1 MSSDHIDPDAASQI
15 LPMHSE
21 SRQTEGMTFET
32 LAALADRAALFTALR
47 QDQLS
52 AATEALG
59 EHRWDADLA
68 AGTFTF
74 TAEEDAARTLV
85 AAPHLIAS
93 IAPGPRSLMWSWA
106 LPQGDR
112 TGATDGLRAY
122 GEKHGIAALTT
133 GEVAL
138 PGDPGDD
145 VDTWV
150 ARLAHTVAGAAV
162 EITGL
167 SPYYSAPAGGARA
180 VLLLDAPIDPLTVSA
195 AITALPRILSGLTLR
210 DPRASVWDLA
220 RLAGWAMEWTDE
232 AFTGAVVTDDTGTA
246 TFRFDDHARISGVEG
261 RLGGR

>member
-1 MSSDHIDPDAASQI
+1 
-15 LPMHSE
+15 
-21 SRQTEGMTFET
+21 MTFET

-47 QDQLS
+47 QDQLA
-52 AATEALG
+52 AATDALG

-74 TAEEDAARTLV
+74 TAEADAARTLV

-112 TGATDGLRAY
+112 TGVTERLRAY
-122 GEKHGIAALTT
+122 GEQHGITELTT
-133 GEVAL
+133 GEVTFPA
-138 PGDPGDD
+138 DTGDD
-145 VDTWV
+145 VDEWI
-150 ARLAHTVAGAAV
+150 AQLAHTVAGAAV

-180 VLLLDAPIDPLTVSA
+180 VLLLDAPVDPLTVA
-195 AITALPRILSGLTLR
+195 AAVAALPRILSGLSLR

-220 RLAGWAMEWTDE
+220 RLAGWTMEWTDE
-232 AFTGAVVTDDTGTA
+232 SFSGAVVTDATGSA
-246 TFRFDDHARISGVEG
+246 TFRFDEQARIAGIEG